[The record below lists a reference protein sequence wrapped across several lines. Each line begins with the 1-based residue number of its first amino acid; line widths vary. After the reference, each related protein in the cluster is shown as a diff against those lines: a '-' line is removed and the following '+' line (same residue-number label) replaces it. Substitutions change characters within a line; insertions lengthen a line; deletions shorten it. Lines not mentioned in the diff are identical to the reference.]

1 LTSSFCSSGTSSVSS
16 SVTISVVPATVVAAT
31 VVGAAVVAARVVDLT
46 AGAVVGAVVD
56 VVVVCVIVI
65 VVISGMLVVSGT
77 ASTASGTNALCLLW
91 LASLPWKGS
100 NSENLWLFF
109 SSAVARAARE
119 TTAEQNS

>member
-1 LTSSFCSSGTSSVSS
+1 LTSSFSSSGTSSVSS
-16 SVTISVVPATVVAAT
+16 SVTISVVAAI
-31 VVGAAVVAARVVDLT
+31 VVGATVVAARVVDLT
-46 AGAVVGAVVD
+46 AAAVVGAVVD